1 MSDCPWA
8 CPWAWAADQ
17 CNADFSDEQMQS
29 CHAGDQDDRKKVLV
43 DQLKQLDANYPGG
56 LKKYI
61 TNAKKLLEESKSGM
75 PTLPCATAV
84 PRAANSMH
92 ACIYVC
98 C

>member
-1 MSDCPWA
+1 MGDCP
-8 CPWAWAADQ
+8 CAADQ
-17 CNADFSDEQMQS
+17 YDAGFSDEQMQY
-29 CHAGDQDDRKKVLV
+29 CRAGDQDDRKKVLV

-56 LKKYI
+56 LQKYI

-84 PRAANSMH
+84 PRAPESMH
-92 ACIYVC
+92 ACIYGC